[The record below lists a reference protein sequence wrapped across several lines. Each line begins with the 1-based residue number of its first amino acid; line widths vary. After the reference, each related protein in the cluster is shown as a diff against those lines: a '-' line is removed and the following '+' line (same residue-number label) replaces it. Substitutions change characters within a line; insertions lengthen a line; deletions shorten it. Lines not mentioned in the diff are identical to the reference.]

1 MCLCKDECINKLKL
15 YILTFSITLDMR
27 YAWAAMYAES
37 FLLFHGII
45 CHFLVNGTGSS
56 EFGEEMTEC
65 GKWGRGCKNIIL
77 QMTFALKNSQSYEI
91 LILAFFDNTRDTL

>member
-1 MCLCKDECINKLKL
+1 
-15 YILTFSITLDMR
+15 
-27 YAWAAMYAES
+27 MYAES

-65 GKWGRGCKNIIL
+65 GKQGKGCKNIIL
-77 QMTFALKNSQSYEI
+77 QMTYALKNSLSCEI
-91 LILAFFDNTRDTL
+91 LNLAFLGNTRDTL